1 MSEPGPCPPPKV
13 LSTRWWI
20 FIGVVFISATVVLSC
35 SRTRPTRVERAITY
49 EPVTPEEI
57 LQTGMVGE
65 DGGVPRKGIP
75 PEPSPMQQKPP
86 CDPDAEEYE
95 INGACWQ
102 ATPRKPPCGDK
113 LREHNGAC
121 YRAIGVRR
129 RGVSDPGE
137 VR

>member
-1 MSEPGPCPPPKV
+1 
-13 LSTRWWI
+13 
-20 FIGVVFISATVVLSC
+20 LSC